1 MSDATNLV
9 GTRRIEKTK
18 LKDLAIQLGVVQRE
32 AKELGIPA
40 LVLIEGLDASEKG
53 ALLNQILLEM
63 DSRAYEVY
71 STHASHIE
79 PRAFP
84 LLWRFWNHTPSRGRI
99 QFYDR
104 GPYYLVLDAWA
115 EQAIREKD
123 LGKYWSHIRN
133 FERQLNDAG
142 VAITKIFL
150 TVPKK
155 EQARRFKKLESNPK
169 TAWRVSSKDWKRHKQ
184 YKPYMEQVSEM
195 VKATG
200 SPFASWEVI
209 DTKDTRGATVKIYQ
223 TIIAKLE
230 SAIEQKKKEAQK
242 TTETHWIPYN
252 GKSYLSEAKF
262 RQPMERS
269 KYKQELKLRQQTI
282 DDLVHEIYSKQIPV
296 VLVYCGWDAA
306 GKGGCIKRL
315 VQGID
320 PRSYHVTPVGAP
332 TSDELDHHYLWR
344 FWERMPRRGRLEIF
358 DRSWYGRVLVER
370 VEKLCSNEEWQRA
383 YGEINEM
390 ESHLS
395 DYGTVIIKFWLHID
409 AETQFERFEAR
420 QENPLKHWKIT
431 DEDWRNREKWDLY
444 EEAINEMISKT
455 DKPHAPWTVVNS
467 VCKMRARI
475 QTLDTIIG
483 RLGNAIIN
491 TKIPPL

>member
-1 MSDATNLV
+1 
-9 GTRRIEKTK
+9 
-18 LKDLAIQLGVVQRE
+18 
-32 AKELGIPA
+32 
-40 LVLIEGLDASEKG
+40 
-53 ALLNQILLEM
+53 
-63 DSRAYEVY
+63 
-71 STHASHIE
+71 
-79 PRAFP
+79 
-84 LLWRFWNHTPSRGRI
+84 
-99 QFYDR
+99 
-104 GPYYLVLDAWA
+104 
-115 EQAIREKD
+115 
-123 LGKYWSHIRN
+123 
-133 FERQLNDAG
+133 
-142 VAITKIFL
+142 
-150 TVPKK
+150 
-155 EQARRFKKLESNPK
+155 
-169 TAWRVSSKDWKRHKQ
+169 
-184 YKPYMEQVSEM
+184 
-195 VKATG
+195 
-200 SPFASWEVI
+200 
-209 DTKDTRGATVKIYQ
+209 
-223 TIIAKLE
+223 
-230 SAIEQKKKEAQK
+230 
-242 TTETHWIPYN
+242 
-252 GKSYLSEAKF
+252 
-262 RQPMERS
+262 MERS
-269 KYKQELKLRQQTI
+269 KYKQELKLRQKTI

-332 TSDELDHHYLWR
+332 TSEELDHYYLWR

-420 QENPLKHWKIT
+420 QENPLKQWKIT

-475 QTLDTIIG
+475 QTLDTIID
-483 RLGNAIIN
+483 RLENAIIN
-491 TKIPPL
+491 IKIPPL